1 MFVDNGVA
9 SQAASGLTKMHRQK
23 GWLLLS
29 VIMIVLLIA
38 LGVVMLMSQ
47 AQLSL
52 RSVRQEHQAIQVKI
66 NQLPPLL
73 NNREYVDA
81 Q

>member
-1 MFVDNGVA
+1 MRVVKLPAPRRTVGNG
-9 SQAASGLTKMHRQK
+9 QK
-23 GWLLLS
+23 GWLLLA
-29 VIMIVLLIA
+29 VVMIVLLIA
-38 LGVVMLMSQ
+38 LGVAMLMSQ

-52 RSVRQEHQAIQVKI
+52 RSVRQEHQATQEKI
-66 NQLPPLL
+66 TQWPPLL

>member
-1 MFVDNGVA
+1 MFVAKRVT
-9 SQAASGLTKMHRQK
+9 SQPASGPTKTHMQK
-23 GWLLLS
+23 GWLLLA
-29 VIMIVLLIA
+29 VMMIVLLIA

-52 RSVRQEHQAIQVKI
+52 RSVRQEHQAIQVRI
-66 NQLPPLL
+66 NQWPLLL
-73 NNREYVDA
+73 NNREYIDA

>member
-1 MFVDNGVA
+1 MFVDKGVT

>member
-1 MFVDNGVA
+1 MRVLKLPAPRMALNNG
-9 SQAASGLTKMHRQK
+9 QK
-23 GWLLLS
+23 GWLLLA
-29 VIMIVLLIA
+29 VVMIVLLIA

-66 NQLPPLL
+66 NTWPPLL
-73 NNREYVDA
+73 NNRQYVDA

>member
-1 MFVDNGVA
+1 MFVAKRVT
-9 SQAASGLTKMHRQK
+9 SHTSSRLTKMHRQK
-23 GWLLLS
+23 GWLLLA
-29 VIMIVLLIA
+29 VMMIVLLIA

-66 NQLPPLL
+66 NQWSPVL

>member
-1 MFVDNGVA
+1 MHVLKFPASRMAAVNG
-9 SQAASGLTKMHRQK
+9 QK
-23 GWLLLS
+23 GWLLLA
-29 VIMIVLLIA
+29 VVMIVLLIA

-66 NQLPPLL
+66 NTWPPLL
-73 NNREYVDA
+73 NNRQYVDA

>member
-1 MFVDNGVA
+1 MCA
-9 SQAASGLTKMHRQK
+9 AKRTSSPQALRLTPKRNQK
-23 GWLLLS
+23 GWLLLAVLM
-29 VIMIVLLIA
+29 VIFLIA

-52 RSVRQEHQAIQVKI
+52 RSVRQGHQTIQVRI
-66 NQLPPLL
+66 NQWPPLL
-73 NNREYVDA
+73 NNRRYVDA

>member
-1 MFVDNGVA
+1 MFVDKGVT

-66 NQLPPLL
+66 NQWPPLL
-73 NNREYVDA
+73 NHRAYVDA

>member
-1 MFVDNGVA
+1 MFVA
-9 SQAASGLTKMHRQK
+9 KRATSQPDSRPTKTHMQK
-23 GWLLLS
+23 GWLLLA
-29 VIMIVLLIA
+29 VMMIVLLIA

-52 RSVRQEHQAIQVKI
+52 RSVRQEYQAIQVRI
-66 NQLPPLL
+66 NQWPPLL
-73 NNREYVDA
+73 NNREYIDA